1 MRQAILLD
9 GMPIE
14 RPVLMKWE
22 RLEAAPSWSERM
34 VQAIEVRAQEEWFSL
49 KDKMCSDIAL
59 SRAWAR
65 VRANAG
71 APGVDGV
78 DNELAK
84 ALSHLRSVRLR
95 AFLWY
100 QDWLGLAS
108 DLSEG
113 VSALLSRYSGMS
125 VRASA

>member
-34 VQAIEVRAQEEWFSL
+34 VQAIEVRVQEEWFSL

-59 SRAWAR
+59 SRAGP
-65 VRANAG
+65 G
-71 APGVDGV
+71 ACACKRRRTGC
-78 DNELAK
+78 
-84 ALSHLRSVRLR
+84 RWR
-95 AFLWY
+95 
-100 QDWLGLAS
+100 
-108 DLSEG
+108 
-113 VSALLSRYSGMS
+113 
-125 VRASA
+125 